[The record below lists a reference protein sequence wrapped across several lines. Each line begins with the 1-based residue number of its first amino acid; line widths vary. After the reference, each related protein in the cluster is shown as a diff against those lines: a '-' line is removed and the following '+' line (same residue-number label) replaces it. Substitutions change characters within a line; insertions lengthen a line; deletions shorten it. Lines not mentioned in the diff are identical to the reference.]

1 MKNNSFFLS
10 VALFL
15 GTMIGAGIFGI
26 PYVVSKSGTFPA
38 LFYFLILGVASLL
51 IHLFLGEII
60 LRTKGKH
67 RLPGYAQKYLGRWG
81 KVLAAF
87 SVVLGIILALLAYI
101 ILGGNFLNILF
112 SSFSGLSSFHF
123 SLIFSLVLFPFIV
136 RRAKFVAEA
145 EVLTN
150 IVFILIIFSIF
161 FLSLEKLNLGNFSL
175 LADEL
180 AWENIFLPY
189 GVILFALIGWSAIPE
204 MVEVLEK
211 KEDKKQLK
219 KAIIFSIIIAIFIYL
234 LFVFSVVG
242 VSGKNTSPETFSG
255 LLSYLDPQIV
265 LLGVLAGVITIADS
279 FLVLSLHLR
288 NTLTYDYGFHMV
300 PALFMSWGV
309 PLILFLLGFRQFI
322 DVIGIAGTFIGAVEV
337 ILIILIF
344 KKAKILGNRE
354 PEYSLKIPSFITHA
368 LIIMFILGAISQF
381 FLK

>member
-10 VALFL
+10 IALLL

-26 PYVVSKSGTFPA
+26 PYVVSRSGIFPA
-38 LFYFLILGVASLL
+38 LFYFLILGAASLL

-67 RLPGYAQKYLGRWG
+67 RLPGYAQKYLGDWG
-81 KVLAAF
+81 KILAAF
-87 SVVLGIILALLAYI
+87 SVILGIILALLAYI

-112 SSFSGLSSFHF
+112 SSFNGLSSFRF
-123 SLIFSLVLFPFIV
+123 SLIFSLVLLPFIV
-136 RRAKFVAEA
+136 RRVKFVAET

-150 IVFILIIFSIF
+150 IVFVLIIFLIF
-161 FLSLEKLNLGNFSL
+161 FLSLTKLDLDNFSL

-180 AWENIFLPY
+180 VWENIFLPY
-189 GVILFALIGWSAIPE
+189 GVILFALIGWSAVPE
-204 MVEVLEK
+204 MAEVLEK
-211 KEDKKQLK
+211 KEDKKQFK

-255 LLSYLDPQIV
+255 LLSYLDPKII

-279 FLVLSLHLR
+279 FLILSLHLR
-288 NTLTYDYGFHMV
+288 NTLVYDYGFHMI

-322 DVIGIAGTFIGAVEV
+322 DVIGITGTFIGAIEG

-344 KKAKILGNRE
+344 KKAKILGNRK
-354 PEYSLKIPSFITHA
+354 PEYSLKIPSFITYA
-368 LIIMFILGAISQF
+368 LIIMFVLGAISQF
-381 FLK
+381 FLT